1 MNRKKRIKMK
11 KNLNVLEEQVHLQG
25 ANLKEKLF

>member
-11 KNLNVLEEQVHLQG
+11 KNLNVLEEQVHLQE